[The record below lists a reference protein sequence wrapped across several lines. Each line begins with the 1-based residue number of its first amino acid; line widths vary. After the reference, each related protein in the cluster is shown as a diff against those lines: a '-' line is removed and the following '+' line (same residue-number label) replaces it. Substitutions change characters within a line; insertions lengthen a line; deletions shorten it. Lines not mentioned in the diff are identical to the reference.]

1 MRQEELS
8 TFCWSHLS
16 AEQPL
21 EPVQDVLM
29 GHRCGGIVA
38 SFPLIHAAQYPL
50 CHEAILS

>member
-8 TFCWSHLS
+8 TFCCSHLS

-29 GHRCGGIVA
+29 GHSCDGIVA
-38 SFPLIHAAQYPL
+38 FFPLIHAGQYPL
-50 CHEAILS
+50 LS